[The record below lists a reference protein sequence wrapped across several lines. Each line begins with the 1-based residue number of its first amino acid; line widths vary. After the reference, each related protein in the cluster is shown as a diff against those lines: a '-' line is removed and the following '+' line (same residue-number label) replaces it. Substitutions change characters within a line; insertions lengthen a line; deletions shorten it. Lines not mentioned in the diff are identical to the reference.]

1 MGKLFNL
8 KKWLTVPETARHLA
22 TLFGEE
28 VTEADV
34 LRLALDRRLRLS
46 VNFVNHTQA
55 KPGKVIPLSEA
66 KTVPGLFKEG
76 QEPYEVV
83 LALRLNEHDFLELDK
98 KIVKLTG
105 VWDLLMMGSEE
116 LDIEHKYQQLTG
128 GPAVTLTCLDGAFV
142 KAVDG
147 TICQLQDSYDENE
160 YQRGSEA
167 HLRKLEERIARDNIE
182 PSKAQELFDMH
193 KEERKKFLEKR
204 KAKTDSGKDS
214 ENYFPAGGLPTDSV
228 LVVRTDA
235 LREFEAAISA
245 EAGEGSAPA
254 EAPKVETLAADYPH
268 PIGLKII
275 PRQSV
280 VDEEVIAY
288 WKKKR
293 RIGNDEI
300 AALVCGINPFAWQ
313 KLRGAFPPDT
323 NVVSAAKQQEIDD
336 VITLLNDRISDP
348 FASYSLAE
356 WKSVL
361 NDCGAPIP
369 EWLKILP
376 FADAIDSAPAGAEQE
391 NTEPADLDKELAE
404 LFDPVRVEQLE
415 AMFPDDG
422 RWAEYANRAASNALI
437 AARKGRAQFNPY
449 HAARWWLDSRG
460 PTGWKWERCL
470 RVLANNLPTRSR
482 DSKHLLIGDYDDE

>member
-142 KAVDG
+142 KAADG

-167 HLRKLEERIARDNIE
+167 HLRKLEARIARDNIE
-182 PSKAQELFDMH
+182 PSKAQELLDMH

-214 ENYFPAGGLPTDSV
+214 ENYYPAGGLPVDSV

-235 LREFEAAISA
+235 LREFEAAISDA
-245 EAGEGSAPA
+245 SANTDADEAGTLAKAAKLKGCTKGEI
-254 EAPKVETLAADYPH
+254 LAADWPL
-268 PIGLKII
+268 PNGFNL
-275 PRQSV
+275 
-280 VDEEVIAY
+280 E
-288 WKKKR
+288 
-293 RIGNDEI
+293 G
-300 AALVCGINPFAWQ
+300 ALSDVPKWLMSARVS
-313 KLRGAFPPDT
+313 RGAPGRGSSIWNPVQIAVCLVTEKAVNKTAVDHVIRRHFAEFIDEWEH
-323 NVVSAAKQQEIDD
+323 SAEM
-336 VITLLNDRISDP
+336 L
-348 FASYSLAE
+348 
-356 WKSVL
+356 
-361 NDCGAPIP
+361 
-369 EWLKILP
+369 
-376 FADAIDSAPAGAEQE
+376 
-391 NTEPADLDKELAE
+391 
-404 LFDPVRVEQLE
+404 
-415 AMFPDDG
+415 
-422 RWAEYANRAASNALI
+422 
-437 AARKGRAQFNPY
+437 
-449 HAARWWLDSRG
+449 
-460 PTGWKWERCL
+460 
-470 RVLANNLPTRSR
+470 
-482 DSKHLLIGDYDDE
+482 